1 MPVTNS
7 PEYRRILSRM
17 GYYSYQSGLIYRHLN
32 QSGGWDSH
40 LKNCRNF
47 IIRAIDHCKPEKIT
61 VLGSGWL
68 LDLPL
73 AEMHEKTE
81 KINLIDIVHP
91 PEVKEQVKDLPNV
104 ELFEDDVT
112 GGLINEVWK
121 KTSRYSFFRKSNSLE
136 DIMIPSY
143 SSEND
148 PGLVISLNI
157 LTQLE
162 SLPLDYLRKKFKV
175 SDEDCTLFRIKV
187 QNSHI
192 DFLKK
197 HRSVLISDYS
207 EVTTL
212 KNGEIIPA
220 ATLLADLPEAMM
232 REEWSWDFDKSGS
245 DFYNSTSLMKVIALR
260 L

>member
-1 MPVTNS
+1 MTNT

-17 GYYSYQSGLIYRHLN
+17 GYYDYQNGLIFRHLN

-40 LKNCRNF
+40 LERCRKF
-47 IIRAIDHCKPEKIT
+47 IMRAVDDYKAEIVT

-73 AEMHEKTE
+73 AEMAEKSVRIRLT
-81 KINLIDIVHP
+81 DIVHP
-91 PEVKEQVKDLPNV
+91 PEVKEQVKNLANV
-104 ELFEDDVT
+104 ELCEDDIT
-112 GGLINEVWK
+112 GGLINEVWQ
-121 KTSRYSFFRKSNSLE
+121 KTTGFSFFRKESTLE
-136 DIMIPSY
+136 HITIPSY
-143 SSEND
+143 NTEKD

-162 SLPLDYLRKKFKV
+162 SLPLDYLKKKYRINE
-175 SDEDCTLFRIKV
+175 EDCIRFRTNV

-207 EVTTL
+207 EVTTF
-212 KNGEIIPA
+212 KSGEVIPTV
-220 ATLLADLPEAMM
+220 TLLAGLPSAMM
-232 REEWSWDFDKSGS
+232 KEEWSWDFDKSGS
-245 DFYNSTSLMKVIALR
+245 DFYNSTSVMNVMALR